1 MIHDAA
7 VKVTRKPSSE
17 ELVRSELRPEI
28 PGLLRDAVLVGVVL
42 FLLCGGS
49 VVLVFLSAASNE
61 NFQQRTFLQ
70 QQAEYAASL
79 VNTWEHAALKRANQS
94 GSATHRALTE
104 KLQQTRRF
112 FPEVSEL
119 FTGRLEDGEVKV
131 ILDTYNPVQSAVK
144 RSVVGKPLDPP
155 LPAAAPEREAIRS
168 RTVTVLERPQLSGGG
183 AAAIGVIVPLG
194 TGGSATSAPEF
205 LYLGSR
211 DAIFYSNLPALR
223 SALYLSLG
231 AAAILSVLAAWATF
245 HLRYRS
251 RFRQELAVLRLRE
264 SEELFR
270 TTYTLSPVAMFLTTT
285 EGQLLRANQAFC
297 EFIGFSEYE
306 LLRLRMEDFSDAA
319 DVAKEEPLLRA
330 LRHHQTTKYEIEKR
344 YRRRDGSI
352 AIGLTSVAVVRD
364 SDGVSSHFMVQV
376 VDITARKKSEET
388 LRISQDRLAPAADAG
403 GVGVWDCELPSG
415 RMVWNDVM
423 HQVYQTDPATF
434 KPTLEQQLARVHPA
448 DRQAVDELFQRCA
461 RDGTIYQSEHR
472 ILVGDGRRRHVRTRA
487 MITRDAQNRP
497 VRAIG
502 TTIDITNEKEEAK
515 ELLRAKEAAV
525 AADKAKSEF
534 LAVMSHEI
542 RTPLNGVL
550 GFASMLKLTPLNEEQ
565 KSYIE
570 TMEASGQRLLALVND
585 ILDLSKI
592 ESGEVSLDYSLCDLR
607 PFVQGIHR
615 QLEARAWE
623 KNLRYEIVFAEGLP
637 EKIYTDPAR
646 LGQILTNLLG
656 NAVKFTDRGS
666 VELHVSATQ
675 PDPTRDRWEWRF
687 AVRDTGPGIPPEAA
701 AHLSKLFYQVDS
713 SSTRKHDGSG
723 MGLAI
728 SCRLASLLGGQIRVR
743 SKLGEG
749 SEFTLEF
756 ASEPPASLPET
767 GLSAPS
773 VPSRVADATRD
784 RMRGKR
790 VLVVEDNPVNRK
802 LCALQLRRLGCETD
816 FAETGREAV
825 EKAHGGRFDV
835 VLMDMHLPD
844 LDGCDATREIRRQ
857 ETGGSRLNIIALT
870 ANAMAEDRKKCFE
883 AGMDDFLSKP
893 IQFETLAATLAKW
906 L

>member
-1 MIHDAA
+1 
-7 VKVTRKPSSE
+7 VKETRKPSSE
-17 ELVRSELRPEI
+17 QLVRGELRSEVPA
-28 PGLLRDAVLVGVVL
+28 LLRDSALAGLVL

-49 VVLVFLSAASNE
+49 VLLVYLSASSNE
-61 NFQQRTFLQ
+61 TLKERTFLQ

-79 VNTWEHAALKRANQS
+79 VDTREHAGLKSANQT
-94 GSATHRALTE
+94 GSAAYRVLSE
-104 KLQQTRRF
+104 RLQQTRRY

-119 FTGRLEDGEVKV
+119 FTGRLEDGEIRV
-131 ILDTYNPVQSAVK
+131 ILDTHNPAQSTLTRHIIGQARVP
-144 RSVVGKPLDPP
+144 S
-155 LPAAAPEREAIRS
+155 LPADAPEVAAIQNR
-168 RTVTVLERPQLSGGG
+168 RVTVLERPALSGGG
-183 AAAIGVIVPLG
+183 AGAFGVIVPLEMG
-194 TGGSATSAPEF
+194 NPDAGEF

-211 DAIFYSNLPALR
+211 DAIFSTNLPAIQT
-223 SALYLSLG
+223 ALILSL
-231 AAAILSVLAAWATF
+231 AAAAVLSVLAAWATF
-245 HLRYRS
+245 LQRYRS

-270 TTYTLSPVAMFLTTT
+270 TTYALSPVAMFLTTT
-285 EGQLLRANQAFC
+285 EGRLLRANQAFC
-297 EFIGFSEYE
+297 DFIGCTEYE
-306 LLRLRMEDFSDAA
+306 LLRMKMDEFSDPA
-319 DVAKEEPLLRA
+319 DLAKEQPLLRS
-330 LRHHQTTKYEIEKR
+330 LRHHHTTKYEIEKR
-344 YRRRDGSI
+344 YRRRDGSYV
-352 AIGLTSVAVVRD
+352 IGLTGVAVVRD

-376 VDITARKKSEET
+376 VDITARKQGEET
-388 LRISQDRLAPAADAG
+388 LRISQDRLALAADAG

-415 RMVWNDVM
+415 KMVWNDVM

-434 KPTLEQQLARVHPA
+434 KPTLEQQLARVHPD
-448 DRQAVDELFQRCA
+448 DRKAVDELFKQCA
-461 RDGTIYQSEHR
+461 RDGTVYQSEHR
-472 ILVGDGRRRHVRTRA
+472 ILVGDGKRRHVRARA
-487 MITRDAQNRP
+487 MITRDANNRP
-497 VRAIG
+497 VRAVG
-502 TTIDITNEKEEAK
+502 TTIDITDEKEEAK
-515 ELLRAKEAAV
+515 ELLRAKEAAL

-570 TMEASGQRLLALVND
+570 TMESSGQRLLALVND

-592 ESGEVSLDYSLCDLR
+592 ESGEVILDCSLCELR

-623 KNLRYEIVFAEGLP
+623 KKLRYEIIFADGVP
-637 EKIYTDPAR
+637 EKIHTDTAR

-656 NAVKFTDRGS
+656 NAVKFTDSGS
-666 VELHVSATQ
+666 VELHVSATR
-675 PDPTRDRWEWRF
+675 PDPAQERWEWRF
-687 AVRDTGPGIPPEAA
+687 AVQDTGPGIPPESA

-728 SCRLASLLGGQIRVR
+728 SCRLAGLLGGQIRVR
-743 SKLGEG
+743 SKLGVG

-756 ASEPPASLPET
+756 VSQPPASGVVERATKPA
-767 GLSAPS
+767 APK
-773 VPSRVADATRD
+773 VADATRD
-784 RMRGKR
+784 RVRGKR

-825 EKAHGGRFDV
+825 EKAQGSHFDV

-844 LDGCDATREIRRQ
+844 LDGCDATREIRRR
-857 ETGGSRLNIIALT
+857 ETNGVRLNIIALT
-870 ANAMAEDRKKCFE
+870 ANAMADDRKKCFD